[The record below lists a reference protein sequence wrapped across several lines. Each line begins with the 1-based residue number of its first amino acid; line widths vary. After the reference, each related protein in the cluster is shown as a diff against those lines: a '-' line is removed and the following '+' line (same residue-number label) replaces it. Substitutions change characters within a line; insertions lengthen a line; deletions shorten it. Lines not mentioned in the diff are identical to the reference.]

1 MKVASTGTFC
11 IGVSRKV
18 PAAELDGPIGNNKNS
33 WGLHSSVGQFSD
45 GDVVGEGTMPCKDLV
60 RCQAV
65 LTRKKLGFP
74 RMRIRAE
81 RAADAL
87 FLPQWKTVIRACHPG
102 ASMHSRVSTRPG
114 A

>member
-65 LTRKKLGFP
+65 LTRKKLVFFKDVHTG
-74 RMRIRAE
+74 RASG
-81 RAADAL
+81 RCSL
-87 FLPQWKTVIRACHPG
+87 FTTTENCYP
-102 ASMHSRVSTRPG
+102 SMPSRCEHAQSC
-114 A
+114 